1 MEMEIEGRKVGT
13 KEKAAWTHLA
23 LHISNLDRSLEF
35 YATHTPMR
43 KIHERYDEVTN
54 MRTAWLSDRPL
65 GRETEFVLVLI
76 EGDPPQIKNAK
87 PQVPIAPVSHMGF
100 SVETHDD
107 VDRIAERARQA
118 GILKFG
124 PIYLDDIVGYI
135 CIIADPDGHQ
145 LEFSYGQV
153 LG

>member
-1 MEMEIEGRKVGT
+1 MEINPRSLEIKT
-13 KEKAAWTHLA
+13 KAQWTHLA
-23 LHISNLDRSLEF
+23 LHISNLDRSIEF
-35 YATHTPMR
+35 YTSHTPLR

-54 MRTAWLSDRPL
+54 MRTAWLSDRPP

-76 EGDPPQIKNAK
+76 EGDPPQIKDAK

-100 SVETHDD
+100 SVQTRED
-107 VDRIAERARQA
+107 VDNIAARARQA

-124 PIYLDDIVGYI
+124 PAYLDDIVGYI

>member
-1 MEMEIEGRKVGT
+1 MDIDIKSMEM
-13 KEKAAWTHLA
+13 KAKAQWTHLA
-23 LHISNLDRSLEF
+23 LHINNLDASLDF
-35 YATHTPMR
+35 YTNHTPLR
-43 KIHERYDEVTN
+43 KIHERFDSVTQ
-54 MRTAWLSDRPL
+54 MRTAWLSDRPP
-65 GRETEFVLVLI
+65 GRETEYVLVLI
-76 EGDPPQIKNAK
+76 QGNPPQIPGAR

-100 SVETHDD
+100 SVETREEI
-107 VDRIAERARQA
+107 DRIADHARAA

-124 PIYLDDIVGYI
+124 PIYLDDVVGYI

>member
-107 VDRIAERARQA
+107 VDRIADRARQA

>member
-1 MEMEIEGRKVGT
+1 MEIRT
-13 KEKAAWTHLA
+13 KAQWTHLA
-23 LHISNLDRSLEF
+23 LHISNLDRSIEF
-35 YATHTPMR
+35 YTSYTSLR

-54 MRTAWLSDRPL
+54 MRTAWLSDRPP
-65 GRETEFVLVLI
+65 GRETGFVLVLL
-76 EGDPPQIKNAK
+76 EGDPPQIKGAK
-87 PQVPIAPVSHMGF
+87 PQVPIAPISHMGF
-100 SVETHDD
+100 SVQTRED
-107 VDRIAERARQA
+107 VDKIAERARQA

-124 PIYLDDIVGYI
+124 PVYVNDIVGYI

>member
-1 MEMEIEGRKVGT
+1 MEMEIEGRIVGVR
-13 KEKAAWTHLA
+13 EKAQWTHLA
-23 LHISNLDRSLEF
+23 LHISNLDKSLEF
-35 YATHTPMR
+35 YTNHTPLR
-43 KIHERYDEVTN
+43 KIHQRYDEVTK
-54 MRTAWLSDRPL
+54 MRTAWLSDRPP
-65 GRETEFVLVLI
+65 GRETEYVLVLI
-76 EGDPPQIKNAK
+76 EGDPPQIKNAR
-87 PQVPIAPVSHMGF
+87 PQVPIAPVSHLGF
-100 SVETHDD
+100 SVETKAE
-107 VDRIAERARQA
+107 VDEIAERARQA